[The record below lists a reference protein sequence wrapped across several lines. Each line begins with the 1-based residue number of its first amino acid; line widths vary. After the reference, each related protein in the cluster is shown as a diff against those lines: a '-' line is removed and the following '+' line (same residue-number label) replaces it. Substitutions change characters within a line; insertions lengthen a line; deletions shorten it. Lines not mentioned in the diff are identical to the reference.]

1 MRHIL
6 LNAKKARQGIG
17 IVEIMTAVA
26 LAAIFFTAIYQLVI
40 FSLRATGK
48 NVRGLEALYLAE
60 EGVEAV
66 RFAKNESWALN
77 IAPLA
82 NAATYYPVI
91 SGGEWTL
98 STVNPGLVNG
108 VYTRTVTL
116 QEVHRDANDDISA
129 AGGVV
134 DSGTRKVTVKVT
146 WTETDGAPAEKIIE
160 TYITDF
166 LNN

>member
-6 LNAKKARQGIG
+6 LNAKKSRQGIG

-48 NVRGLEALYLAE
+48 NVRGFEALYLAK

-66 RFAKNESWALN
+66 RFAKNESWTLN

-98 STVNPGLVNG
+98 STVNPGPING

-116 QEVHRDANDDISA
+116 QEVRRDVNDDISA
-129 AGGVV
+129 AGTV

-146 WTETDGAPAEKIIE
+146 WTETGGAHAEKIIE
-160 TYITDF
+160 TYVTDF

>member
-6 LNAKKARQGIG
+6 LNAKKSRQGIG

-26 LAAIFFTAIYQLVI
+26 LAAIFFTAIYSLVI

-66 RFAKNESWALN
+66 RFAKNESWDAN

-82 NAATYYPVI
+82 NATTYYPVI

-98 STVNPGLVNG
+98 SAVNPGLVNG

-116 QEVHRDANDDISA
+116 QEVHRDVNDDISA
-129 AGGVV
+129 AGVV
-134 DSGTRKVTVKVT
+134 DSGTRKITVKVT
-146 WTETDGAPAEKIIE
+146 WTETGGAPAEKIIE
-160 TYITDF
+160 TYVTDF